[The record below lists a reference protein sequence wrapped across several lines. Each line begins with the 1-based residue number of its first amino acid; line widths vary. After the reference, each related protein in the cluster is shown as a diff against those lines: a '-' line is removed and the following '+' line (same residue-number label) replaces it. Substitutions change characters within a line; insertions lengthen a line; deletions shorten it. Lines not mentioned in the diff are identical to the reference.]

1 MSTKKSPPP
10 EQLSLGMEPEAVP
23 AEAVEAAEAAPAEA
37 GPVAKPHDDTLY
49 LIDGSGFIFRAFFA
63 IRTPMSSKDGTPTN
77 AVFGFTRLL
86 MAVIKE
92 EDPQHVAVIFD
103 PPGGSFRNE
112 MYPEYKANR
121 DDPPPEMVPQFPL
134 CREVTRALNIPAL
147 EVTNYEAD
155 DVIGTL
161 AKKWAASGRKVV
173 IVTADKDLMQLVTED
188 ITLWDGKEK
197 RTDIDGVVEKFGV
210 PPERVIDVLGL
221 AGDASDNIPGVPGIG
236 VKTAST
242 LLNKHG
248 GDLESLLAAA
258 PTIKGKRGQA
268 LVDHAD
274 TARLS
279 AELATIACDAPIE
292 LDEAALRR
300 KPPEPTVLRAFLEQ
314 HNFRTFMREFGLA
327 PRAGARVKVDRSKYR
342 LVDTEAALAEII
354 EAIKAAGCLS
364 FDLETT
370 GLDTLTADILG
381 FALAWGENEAAYV
394 PVGHDYP
401 EAPAQLSLETALSAL
416 RPLLEDP
423 GFPIVGQHTKY
434 EWQMMRKAC
443 GVDLQGIADDSML
456 AAFLLEPDR
465 KQFSLDALANDH
477 LGHQMIAFAEVTG
490 TKKGP
495 EDRFKTVPVQAAT
508 EYAGEDADVTLRLCK
523 RYRPILEDQGLMKVY
538 AEIELPLVP
547 VLGRME
553 QWGIKIDPDLLK
565 AQSDRFAARLDE
577 LEASIHAEAGQE
589 FNIASPKQLGE
600 IMFDKLGLEKGK
612 KTKTGYSTSQD
623 VLEKLAHDHAVP
635 RLVLEWRQIAKLK
648 NTYLDTLP
656 GLINPASGR
665 IHSSFR
671 QAGAAT
677 GRLSSSEPNLQN
689 IPIRSAEGRE
699 IRRAFVAEPGWKL
712 VSADYSQVELRLMAH
727 LSGDPTMIEGF
738 KAGVDV
744 HRRTAAEIFGVSLEA
759 VTDTQRRQAKAINF
773 GILYGMGP
781 YRLSNELEISQTEAK
796 EMIERYFKRYPAVSA
811 YLDEMLETARKE
823 GRVRTMLGRIRPLPD
838 IHSKRFSARQH
849 SERMATNTPIQGTAA
864 DLMKLAMIKLD
875 RRIQDLDLKSRILLT
890 VHDELVVE
898 VPEAELDRVPDL
910 VKTEMETVWPEL
922 KVPLSVEVGVGDN
935 WAAIH

>member
-1 MSTKKSPPP
+1 MSTKTPAEAP
-10 EQLSLGMEPEAVP
+10 EQLSLGVP
-23 AEAVEAAEAAPAEA
+23 AAEGEPDPAAPATPA
-37 GPVAKPHDDTLY
+37 VPVAAPKANADTLY
-49 LIDGSGFIFRAFFA
+49 LIDGSGFIFRAFYA
-63 IRTPMSSKDGTPTN
+63 IRTPMSSSDGTPTN

-86 MAVIKE
+86 MAVLKQ
-92 EDPQHVAVIFD
+92 EDPEHVAVIFD
-103 PPGGSFRNE
+103 PPGDTFRND

-147 EVTNYEAD
+147 EVEKYEAD
-155 DVIGTL
+155 DIIGTL
-161 AKKWAASGRKVV
+161 ATKWAATGRKVV
-173 IVTADKDLMQLVTED
+173 IVTADKDMMQLVTED
-188 ITLWDGKEK
+188 VTLWDGKEK
-197 RTDIDGVVEKFGV
+197 RTDIAGVHARFGV
-210 PPERVIDVLGL
+210 PPEQVIDVLGL
-221 AGDASDNIPGVPGIG
+221 AGDSSDNIPGVPGIG
-236 VKTAST
+236 EKTAST
-242 LLNKHG
+242 LLGKHG
-248 GDLESLLAAA
+248 GTLESLLAAA
-258 PTIKGKRGQA
+258 PGIKGKRGQA

-279 AELATIACDAPIE
+279 AKLATIVTDAPIE
-292 LDEAALRR
+292 LDEAALLR
-300 KPPEPTVLRAFLEQ
+300 KPPEPTVLRAFLEK
-314 HNFRTFMREFGLA
+314 HNFKTFMREFGLTA
-327 PRAGARVKVDRSKYR
+327 RAGASIKVDRSKYR
-342 LVDTEAALAEII
+342 LVTTEEGLAEVV
-354 EAIKAAGCLS
+354 ATVKAAGRMA

-370 GLDTLTADILG
+370 GLDTLSAQILG
-381 FALAWGENEAAYV
+381 FAIAWAPNEAAYV
-394 PVGHDYP
+394 PVAHAYTDV
-401 EAPAQLSLETALSAL
+401 PAQLSLETVLGALK
-416 RPLLEDP
+416 PLLEDP
-423 GFPIVGQHTKY
+423 KFPIAGQHAKF

-443 GVDLQGIADDSML
+443 DVDLQGIHDDSLL

-465 KQFSLDALANDH
+465 KQFSLDSLAMDH
-477 LGHQMIAFAEVTG
+477 LGHQMITFAEVTG

-495 EDRFKTVPVQAAT
+495 DDRFKTVPLAAAT
-508 EYAGEDADVTLRLCK
+508 AYAGEDADLTLRLCD
-523 RYRPILEDQGLMKVY
+523 RYRPILKEQGLLKVY
-538 AEIELPLVP
+538 DEIELPLAP

-553 QWGIKIDPDLLK
+553 QWGIKIDPQLLHE
-565 AQSDRFAARLDE
+565 QSARFAKSLEE
-577 LEASIHAEAGQE
+577 LEAQIHSEAGQA

-600 IMFDKLGLEKGK
+600 ILFDKLGLEKGK

-623 VLEKLAHDHAVP
+623 VLEKLSHDHAVP
-635 RLVLEWRQIAKLK
+635 RLVLQWRQIAKLK

-656 GLINPASGR
+656 KLINPVSGR
-665 IHSSFR
+665 VHSSFR
-671 QAGAAT
+671 QTGAAT

-689 IPIRSAEGRE
+689 IPVRSHEGRE

-727 LSGDPTMIEGF
+727 LSEDPVMIDTFIKGT
-738 KAGVDV
+738 DV
-744 HRRTAAEIFGVSLEA
+744 HRRTASEIFGVDLEA
-759 VTDTQRRQAKAINF
+759 VTSEQRRQAKAINF

-796 EMIERYFKRYPAVSA
+796 EMIERYFKRYPKVSA
-811 YLDEMLETARKE
+811 YLEEMLETARKE

-875 RRIQDLDLKSRILLT
+875 RRISELGLKSRILLT

-898 VPEAELDRVPDL
+898 VPEAELDTVPDL
-910 VKTEMETVWPEL
+910 VKHEMETVWPDL